1 MKIIFV
7 CTGNSC
13 RSPMA
18 EAYLKK
24 RLEEMGAKDI
34 KVASAGLL
42 SLPDMP
48 ATAEAI
54 DAVKDE
60 GIDLSGHRSKRLT
73 DADVNSADLIFVMEY
88 KHEEYM
94 LSKYPKARNKIY
106 LLKEF
111 KKIGD
116 YYISDEPDITDPI
129 AKDKDF
135 YKKTFQVIKDA
146 VENIIKE
153 VIQPKRGN

>member
-1 MKIIFV
+1 MKVLFV

-18 EAYLKK
+18 EAYFRKRTGELGLKN
-24 RLEEMGAKDI
+24 LTVSSVGL
-34 KVASAGLL
+34 VAMNG
-42 SLPDMP
+42 MP
-48 ATAEAI
+48 ATEEAI
-54 DAVKDE
+54 NVAKED
-60 GIDLSGHRSKRLT
+60 GMDLSGHRSKRLT
-73 DADVNSADLIFVMEY
+73 GHDVKEANLIFVMEY

-116 YYISDEPDITDPI
+116 YDISKDCDITDPI
-129 AKDKDF
+129 TGDQSF
-135 YKKTFQVIKDA
+135 YKETFQVIKDSI
-146 VENIIKE
+146 ENILKEIK
-153 VIQPKRGN
+153 